1 MKNVEDYICE
11 FELCQG
17 TNDLIKKF
25 LQEKSDKFEQDSEIG
40 RICYNFKKKNELLAR
55 LCIIQRV
62 ELEVKSTLRIYELG
76 LLCDLCKFFDLFI
89 NIK

>member
-25 LQEKSDKFEQDSEIG
+25 LQEKSDKFE
-40 RICYNFKKKNELLAR
+40 
-55 LCIIQRV
+55 
-62 ELEVKSTLRIYELG
+62 
-76 LLCDLCKFFDLFI
+76 
-89 NIK
+89 

>member
-1 MKNVEDYICE
+1 MKNLEDYICE

-17 TNDLIKKF
+17 SNDLIKKF
-25 LQEKSDKFEQDSEIG
+25 LQEKTDKVEQELEVG
-40 RICYNFKKKNELLAR
+40 RSCYNFKKKNDLVAR
-55 LCIIQRV
+55 LCIVQRV
-62 ELEVKSTLRIYELG
+62 ELEFKSTLRIYELG